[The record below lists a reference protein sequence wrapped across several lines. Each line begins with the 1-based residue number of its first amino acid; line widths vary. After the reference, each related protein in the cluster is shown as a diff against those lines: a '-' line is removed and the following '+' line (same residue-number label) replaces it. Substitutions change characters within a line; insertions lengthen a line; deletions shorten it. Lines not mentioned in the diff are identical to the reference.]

1 MSSLSTNRLYLRPL
15 QQNDLS
21 WFHMVN
27 TDPAVRKYL
36 WDDRVITESDAR
48 DILLQNQQQFTNRGY
63 GLWKICRTQDQQAL
77 GYTGLWFFF
86 EEVQPQLL
94 YAILPPF
101 GKKGYA
107 TEAARAVMEYAFHSL
122 GFTYLIAATDPPNT
136 SSRKLAI
143 RLGMTL
149 WKKEEDAQRTTL
161 FFRKEKPEEH

>member
-1 MSSLSTNRLYLRPL
+1 MPSFSTDRLSLEPL
-15 QQNDLS
+15 QPDDLS

-36 WDDRVITESDAR
+36 WDDRVIAESDAR

-86 EEVQPQLL
+86 EEVHPQLL

-107 TEAARAVMEYAFHSL
+107 TEAARAVMDFAFDSL
-122 GFTYLIAATDPPNT
+122 GFTYLIAATDPPNR
-136 SSRKLAI
+136 SSMAVAR
-143 RLGMTL
+143 RLGMTF
-149 WKKEEDAQRTTL
+149 WQEKEHEGRKTI
-161 FFRKEKPEEH
+161 FFRKEHT